1 MGKFTNQEGLQ
12 GRTLTKIS
20 IALNLVFICGTIL
33 LTVLLVRK
41 GYIGKILSRLNLR
54 EWNYADNAV
63 YDNYTAVYPLYSEQK
78 NIVMLGNSLTSCANW
93 AELLN
98 RPDVAARGIGGDVTA
113 GFIRR
118 LNCIISIKPKIC
130 FIEGGVNDLMRR
142 VSQDTIL
149 KNLASIIDTLQKND
163 IKPVLTTVTLL
174 AQQCKSKNPVEQNKK
189 IKELNEQ
196 IFKLAKEK
204 NISLIDLNQYVSN
217 NDFLISEDAVKDGLH
232 FTRKTYEVWKCEV
245 EKILEQ
251 EGI

>member
-1 MGKFTNQEGLQ
+1 MGKFTNQT
-12 GRTLTKIS
+12 GRQSRILTKIS
-20 IALNLVFICGTIL
+20 IALNLVFICATIF

-41 GYIGKILSRLNLR
+41 NYFRKILSHLNLR
-54 EWNYADNAV
+54 KWNYADNAV
-63 YDNYTAVYPLYSEQK
+63 YGNYTAVYPLYREQK
-78 NIVMLGNSLTSCANW
+78 NIVMLGNSLTSCVNW

-98 RPDVAARGIGGDVTA
+98 RPDVATRGIGGDITA
-113 GFIRR
+113 GFIGR
-118 LNCIISIKPKIC
+118 LNGVISVKPKIC
-130 FIEGGVNDLMRR
+130 FIEGGVNDLSKS
-142 VSQDTIL
+142 VSRETII

-174 AQQCKSKNPVEQNKK
+174 AEHYKSKNPVEQNKK

-204 NISLIDLNQYVSN
+204 NICLIDLNQYVTN
-217 NDFLISEDAVKDGLH
+217 KDFLISEDAAKDGLH
-232 FTRKTYEVWKCEV
+232 FTRKTYEVWKREV